1 LTPSEDLPKELR
13 LFRNFLRLAWRHLN
27 LPEPTKVQLEIADF
41 LQFGPKRSVIEAFR
55 GVGKSWITSA
65 YVCWS
70 LLLDPQLNFLVV
82 SASKD
87 RSDNF
92 TTFTLR
98 LIRTMPI
105 LAHLAPTPDQRESK
119 IAFDVSPAE
128 PDHNPSVKSVGIF
141 GQLAGSRA
149 NVIVADDV
157 EVPNTA
163 GTQTMREKLSE
174 AVKEFD
180 AILKPGDETKI
191 VFLGT
196 PQTEESLYN
205 RLPQRGYSIRIWPA
219 RYPSQKQVG
228 LYGDRLAPRLIE
240 EASKEDLGG
249 RSTDPMRFSEVDL
262 IERESSY
269 GRSGFALQFMLDTR
283 LSDANRYPLK
293 ISDLVVMDVD
303 PDMGPEKVLWASD
316 APNVLN
322 DLHNVAFSGD
332 RWHRPM
338 GYATD
343 HLGQPRLR
351 PYEGTIMAIDP
362 SGRGKDETGYAVV
375 KLLNSQLFLVA
386 CGGFRNGYEDS
397 TLMGLAEIA
406 KRHKANKI
414 IVEPNFGDGMFNR
427 LLQPVLGR
435 VYPCTVE
442 DAERSNSQKER
453 RIIDTLE
460 PVINQHRLIV
470 DRKVIQRDYESVK
483 DLPEEEALVYQLFYQ
498 MTRITK
504 DKGSLSR
511 DDRLDAVALAVGHWV
526 EVMNIDIDRRIKQNK
541 AEALDKELARFMEH
555 ATGQSRQP
563 EKTWMTQWR

>member
-1 LTPSEDLPKELR
+1 LTPSEGLPKELL
-13 LFRNFLRLAWRHLN
+13 LFRNFLRLAWKHLN
-27 LPEPTKVQLEIADF
+27 LPPPTKVQLEIADF

-65 YVCWS
+65 YVCWR

-98 LIRTMPI
+98 LIRDMPI
-105 LAHLAPTPDQRESK
+105 LQHLVPTPDQRESK
-119 IAFDVSPAE
+119 IAFDVAPAE
-128 PDHNPSVKSVGIF
+128 PDHAPSVKSVGIF
-141 GQLAGSRA
+141 GQLTGGRA
-149 NVIVADDV
+149 NEIIADDV

-180 AILKPGDETKI
+180 SILKPGDDSKI

-228 LYGDRLAPRLIE
+228 LYGDRLAPALAK
-240 EASKEDLGG
+240 EATEADLTG

-262 IERESSY
+262 LERESSY

-293 ISDLVVMDVD
+293 ISDLVVMDID

-316 APNVLN
+316 TPNVLN
-322 DLHNVAFSGD
+322 DLRNVAFSGD

-351 PYEGTIMAIDP
+351 PYDGTIMAVDP

-386 CGGFRNGYEDS
+386 CGGFRNGYDDT
-397 TLMGLAEIA
+397 TLVGLAEIA

-442 DAERSNSQKER
+442 DAERSNSQKEK

-470 DRKVIQRDYESVK
+470 DRKVIMRDYESVK

-526 EVMNIDIDRRIKQNK
+526 EVMNIDIDRRIKQNR
-541 AEALDKELARFMEH
+541 AEALDKELAKFMEH
-555 ATGQSRQP
+555 TIGARPTER
-563 EKTWMTQWR
+563 TWMTQRR